1 MRSNYFDTFTLETC
15 ELVSI
20 IEAADAVW
28 NSVLPGIEVSSFR
41 SSLVLL
47 FFSSKEISLLLLR
60 QFLAVNTLML
70 GFDFLQHILVLFL
83 LLSSERR
90 ILLFYRGRRLLIVFG
105 SCKVHFDISLDAA
118 NLVVRLGVDDVNQV
132 VVASILNRNG
142 VSLEQ
147 TGVMRQ
153 FLFET
158 TR

>member
-1 MRSNYFDTFTLETC
+1 MRSNYFDTFSLETC

-105 SCKVHFDISLDAA
+105 SC
-118 NLVVRLGVDDVNQV
+118 
-132 VVASILNRNG
+132 
-142 VSLEQ
+142 
-147 TGVMRQ
+147 
-153 FLFET
+153 
-158 TR
+158 